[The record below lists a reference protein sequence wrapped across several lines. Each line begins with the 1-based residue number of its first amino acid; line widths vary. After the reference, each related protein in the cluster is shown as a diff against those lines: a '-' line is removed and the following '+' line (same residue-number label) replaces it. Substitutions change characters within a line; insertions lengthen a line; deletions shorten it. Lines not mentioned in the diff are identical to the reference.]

1 MPLQLELR
9 HYETIVAI
17 VDLGTMTAA
26 ARYLSTTQS
35 ALSHRLAEAEKRLGT
50 TLFERGSQRRLKP
63 TRAGLVIHQTA
74 SRALADLE
82 RCEAT
87 LLTERR
93 GVLSTVRLA
102 VGSYD
107 CYHWYPSFLHAAQ
120 LRHPDIELEL
130 VAGDDSPGTA
140 LARGVVDLVV
150 APGTP
155 DGQLALHPLFEDEL
169 VLIVA
174 PSHSLATQEWI
185 EPSDLSSET
194 YLTYN
199 LSPNPGFEYERFVR
213 PADIY
218 PRIVT
223 VVQQTSAITELV
235 AAGLGVSILSRWAL
249 EPAIA
254 AGRVVPLRCGA
265 AGLPLTWHAALRVA
279 DDDGNSDSAVR
290 RIQDLLGEHLASLSN

>member
-26 ARYLSTTQS
+26 AQYLSTTQP
-35 ALSHRLAEAEKRLGT
+35 ALSHRLAEAERRLGT

-82 RCEAT
+82 RSERT
-87 LLTERR
+87 LLAERP
-93 GVLSTVRLA
+93 GVLSTVRIA

-107 CYHWYPSFLHAAQ
+107 CYHWYPPFVHAAQ
-120 LRHPDIELEL
+120 EQNPDVGLEL
-130 VAGDDSPGTA
+130 VAGNDSPAAALSRGT
-140 LARGVVDLVV
+140 VDLVV
-150 APGTP
+150 APGSP
-155 DGQLALHPLFEDEL
+155 DAPLALRPLFEDEL

-174 PSHSLATQEWI
+174 PTHPLAGREWI
-185 EPSDLSSET
+185 EPKDLSTET

-213 PADIY
+213 PADVY
-218 PRIVT
+218 PQIVT

-249 EPAIA
+249 GPAID
-254 AGRVVPLRCGA
+254 AGRVVPIRCGDG
-265 AGLPLTWHAALRVA
+265 GLPLAWHAALRVA
-279 DDDGNSDSAVR
+279 DGDNSAAR
-290 RIQDLLGEHLASLSN
+290 RIADQLGEHLTSQPG

>member
-9 HYETIVAI
+9 HYETIVSI

-35 ALSHRLAEAEKRLGT
+35 ALSHRLAEAERRLGT

-63 TRAGLVIHQTA
+63 TRACLVIHQTA
-74 SRALADLE
+74 SRALADLG
-82 RCEAT
+82 RCESTVLA
-87 LLTERR
+87 ERR
-93 GVLSTVRLA
+93 GVRSTVRIA

-107 CYHWYPSFLHAAQ
+107 CYQWYPAFLHAAQ
-120 LRHPDIELEL
+120 VDHPDIELEL
-130 VAGDDSPGTA
+130 VPGDDSPGAA
-140 LARGVVDLVV
+140 LALGTVDLVV

-155 DGQLALHPLFEDEL
+155 DGHLALRPLFEDEL

-174 PSHSLATQEWI
+174 PDHPLAAKGWI
-185 EPSDLSSET
+185 EPKELSSET

-199 LSPNPGFEYERFVR
+199 LSPTPGFEYERFVR
-213 PADIY
+213 PAEVF

-254 AGRVVPLRCGA
+254 AGRVVPIQCGE
-265 AGLPLTWHAALRVA
+265 AGLPLTWHAAMRLA
-279 DDDGNSDSAVR
+279 DDGESAAR
-290 RIQDLLGEHLASLSN
+290 KITDLLGQHLTSGSR